1 MDSLLARYR
10 NILVLIAVLLGQLL
24 LLGYQIRTQRDV
36 PLIRVWA
43 VTAVT
48 PFAMALEAGR
58 AFFQRTIGD
67 YFHSRDLAGENRRLR
82 EEVGRL
88 KLENQY
94 LRNEL
99 TTADRARALHIF
111 QQRTPSKTVAARVIG
126 TGPGPASRIV
136 YLDVGTPAGVRKGM
150 AVVAPDGIVG
160 KIVAAYPTSS
170 LVQLVTDPNFAA
182 GVISQKSRAKGILRG
197 LDGGNA
203 CRVDYIATEYKL
215 EVGEWFFTSGE
226 DRVFPKGLP
235 AGRVK
240 SVERGAQFQKV
251 IVEPTGTL
259 GGLEEVLVVVETVH
273 GQIPENAEPLSEV
286 YVAPPPPEEHPAAE
300 GPTREGFTGTDAD
313 LLMEKYRAIGASQGL
328 RFGETS
334 ARPPDFNAP
343 IRAPAAN
350 SDPAG
355 APDGGDA
362 AGAPPGEVPAR
373 SPQTAA
379 AAAKPETSGPAPPT
393 GSAAPL
399 SPERRR

>member
-1 MDSLLARYR
+1 
-10 NILVLIAVLLGQLL
+10 
-24 LLGYQIRTQRDV
+24 
-36 PLIRVWA
+36 
-43 VTAVT
+43 
-48 PFAMALEAGR
+48 
-58 AFFQRTIGD
+58 
-67 YFHSRDLAGENRRLR
+67 
-82 EEVGRL
+82 
-88 KLENQY
+88 
-94 LRNEL
+94 
-99 TTADRARALHIF
+99 
-111 QQRTPSKTVAARVIG
+111 
-126 TGPGPASRIV
+126 
-136 YLDVGTPAGVRKGM
+136 M

-160 KIVAAYPTSS
+160 KVVAAYPTSS

-182 GVISQKSRAKGILRG
+182 GVISQKSRARGILRG

-203 CRVDYIATEYKL
+203 CRVDYIATEHKV

-273 GQIPENAEPLSEV
+273 GEIPEGAEPLSEV
-286 YVAPPPPEEHPAAE
+286 YVAPPPPEEHTSTE
-300 GPTREGFTGTDAD
+300 GQAREGFTGTDAD
-313 LLMEKYRAIGASQGL
+313 LLMERYRAIGASQGL

-343 IRAPAAN
+343 IRPPAV
-350 SDPAG
+350 SSGPAG
-355 APDGGDA
+355 APDGEGA
-362 AGAPPGEVPAR
+362 AGAAPGEVPAR
-373 SPQTAA
+373 SPQTATA
-379 AAAKPETSGPAPPT
+379 VAKPATSDPAPPA

>member
-48 PFAMALEAGR
+48 PLAMALETGR
-58 AFFQRTIGD
+58 AFFQRTLGD
-67 YFHSRDLAGENRRLR
+67 YLHSRGLAGENRRLR
-82 EEVGRL
+82 EEIGRL

-99 TTADRARALHIF
+99 TTADRARALNIF

-203 CRVDYIATEYKL
+203 CRVDYIATEHKI
-215 EVGEWFFTSGE
+215 EAGEWFFTSGE

-240 SVERGAQFQKV
+240 SVERGAQFQKI

-259 GGLEEVLVVVETVH
+259 GGLEEVLVVLETVH
-273 GQIPENAEPLSEV
+273 GQIPESVEPLSEV
-286 YVAPPPPEEHPAAE
+286 YVAPPPPEEHSSAE
-300 GPTREGFTGTDAD
+300 GPPREGFTGTDAD
-313 LLMEKYRAIGASQGL
+313 RLMEKYRAVAASQGL
-328 RFGETS
+328 RLGETS
-334 ARPPDFNAP
+334 AKPPDFNAP
-343 IRAPAAN
+343 VRAPSAN
-350 SDPAG
+350 SGPAG
-355 APDGGDA
+355 APDEEDA
-362 AGAPPGEVPAR
+362 AGTPPGEVPAR
-373 SPQTAA
+373 GPQAGVAA
-379 AAAKPETSGPAPPT
+379 NRETSGPAPPT